1 MRYIGLI
8 VVLLGALALIIPAL
22 AGFETNVTLVIGGIL
37 LVAGV
42 IVHGICQRSSMD
54 KESKV

>member
-1 MRYIGLI
+1 M
-8 VVLLGALALIIPAL
+8 IIPAL
-22 AGFETNVTLVIGGIL
+22 AGFETNATLVIGGIL